1 MNKKFLINTSFIL
14 GIWGLLSSLISLDNI
29 RHTKTLWWFS
39 GSLFE
44 KIILLPAYLT
54 NLVGNPFMPILVGE
68 GVVITPFQAKIWHVA
83 ISTLIGVLIGAG
95 ISIVI
100 NKYKK
105 GTKDANIT

>member
-1 MNKKFLINTSFIL
+1 MYKKVFITSLIT
-14 GIWGLLSSLISLDNI
+14 GVWGLLSSIVSLGNI
-29 RHTKTLWWFS
+29 RHSETLWWFS

-54 NLVGNPFMPILVGE
+54 NLAGNPFMPILQGE
-68 GVVITPFQAKIWHVA
+68 GVVITSLPAKIWHLA
-83 ISTLIGVLIGAG
+83 ISTLIGVSIGAG